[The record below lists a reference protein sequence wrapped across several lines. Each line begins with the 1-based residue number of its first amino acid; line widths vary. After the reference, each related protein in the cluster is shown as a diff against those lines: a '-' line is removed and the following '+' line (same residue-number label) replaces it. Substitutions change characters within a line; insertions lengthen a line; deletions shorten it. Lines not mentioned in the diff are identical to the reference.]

1 MKKAN
6 RKNPL
11 IIQVK
16 SDNEIIGTMTCKE
29 FQNYMDRPNT
39 FVSALIKQ
47 FNEMKVKLNEPER
60 VQQIINFN

>member
-16 SDNEIIGTMTCKE
+16 SKDEIIGTMTCKE
-29 FQNYMDRPNT
+29 FQNYMGRTST
-39 FVSALIKQ
+39 FVSVLIKQ
-47 FNEMKVKLNEPER
+47 FNETKIKLNEPER